1 MERCK
6 KCILPANYLNISFDA
21 NGVCSFCN
29 SHTQKTYP
37 GLDKM
42 REDVRAI
49 LKKHPNRKFD
59 CVLGISGG
67 RDSTYLLHILKNV
80 LGLNPL
86 AYFVN
91 HDFIP
96 EHTRNNVMTIAKK
109 ADVKLI
115 VEKSQVLRHCFHKTF
130 KAWKKRPSPATISA
144 FCMGCKSRV
153 LFTDYKL
160 AIKYK
165 IPLIIN
171 GGTPFEYASYKM
183 DLMKMDPESKKIRS
197 YKMGYF
203 HQIMKNP
210 SLILD
215 PYIIL
220 MQGAEYLTYINFHP
234 TLHRLIRS
242 FYHLSFIDPYWMYTK
257 WEEKEVMSTIKKEFD
272 WKNFPGMK
280 STWRGDC
287 YIGPV
292 RQYLYYAL
300 LGYSDKDVHLSS
312 LIRDGQITR
321 EEAMNRI
328 TEENNSSIS
337 VLSACCEKAG
347 VDINEINGIVDK
359 YRKEHNQ

>member
-6 KCILPANYLNISFDA
+6 KCILPSNYPTISFDA
-21 NGVCSFCN
+21 GGVCSFCN
-29 SHTQKTYP
+29 SPLQITYP

-42 REDVRAI
+42 REGLRAI
-49 LKKHPNRKFD
+49 IEKRSDRKFD
-59 CVLGISGG
+59 CVLGVSGG
-67 RDSTYLLHILKNV
+67 RDSTYLLHVLKNM

-86 AYFVN
+86 AYFID

-96 EHTRNNVMTIAKK
+96 EHTRDNVMTIAKK
-109 ADVKLI
+109 AGVKLI
-115 VEKSQVLRHCFHKTF
+115 VEKSRILHHCFHKTF
-130 KAWKKRPSPATISA
+130 KAWKKRPTPATISA

-160 AIKYK
+160 AIRYK

-171 GGTPFEYASYKM
+171 GGTPFEHASYKEA
-183 DLMKMDPESKKIRS
+183 LMKMDPKSSKMRS

-203 HQIMKNP
+203 HQIMNNP

-215 PYIIL
+215 PYLIL
-220 MQGAEYLTYINFHP
+220 MQGAEYLAYLNFHP
-234 TLHRLIRS
+234 RLHRFLRS
-242 FYHLSFIDPYWMYTK
+242 LYHITFIDPYWMYIK
-257 WEEKEVMSTIKKEFD
+257 WEEKEVTSTIKKEFD

-287 YIGPV
+287 YIGPI

-300 LGYSDKDVHLSS
+300 LGYSDKDVHLSG

-328 TEENNSSIS
+328 TEENNSSIN
-337 VLSACCEKAG
+337 VLATCCEKAG
-347 VDINEINGIVDK
+347 IDINEINSIVDK
-359 YRKEHNQ
+359 YGKVR